1 MTASKPEVK
10 VHDKLYIN
18 GQWAEPAGTALL
30 DVVNAT
36 TEEVM
41 GRVPEGLRH
50 FAAFALRY
58 EQQTAGYEMLL
69 TQRYPSFNVSVNE

>member
-18 GQWAEPAGTALL
+18 GQWAQPAGRGFL
-30 DVVNAT
+30 DVTNST

-41 GRVPEGLRH
+41 GRIPEGTPEDAG
-50 FAAFALRY
+50 AAVPR
-58 EQQTAGYEMLL
+58 
-69 TQRYPSFNVSVNE
+69 